1 MVGMNLHFCLNEE
14 SAGTNNKN
22 RDSSVKTAVLISL
35 LEMKQH
41 YFYRCLLTIGLVLAC
56 LSGFAQKRTISGY
69 VMDAASKETLIGAT
83 VYDKNSGKGCAT
95 NTYGFYTLTL
105 NQGQVDLQISYV
117 GYAQQNKTLELK
129 ENLSLNF
136 MLETNTTLDEV
147 VVEGTRATVSARSP
161 QMSVVE
167 LPVQQ
172 IKSIPTLFG
181 ETDVLKALQLLPG
194 VQNGSEGSAGMYV
207 RGGGPDENLLL
218 LDGVPVYNVN
228 HMLGLFSVFNPDAL
242 KNVTLYKSS
251 FPAHFGGR
259 LSSVVDVRMKEG
271 DMQQYHGNVSLGLIS
286 SKISL
291 EGPIVKDKLSFILS
305 YRRTY
310 GDLLIK
316 PALWIAQWTNPNI
329 GRFNVG
335 YHFYDFNGKLNWK
348 ISDKDRLYLS
358 FYSGDDVIKFGVKYK
373 DYEVDDIQYT
383 SYMGLNWKWGNK
395 VAVLRWNH
403 VLSQKLFM
411 DASVNYTQYRHK
423 LGMDIEQEY
432 IYPGDMAA
440 KNAFNMSYNSGIN
453 DWTAKVDFDYTPLP
467 NHEIRFGGNYTYHQF
482 RPEVQSMKI
491 VAGNMMDIDTV
502 MGSSNV
508 YAHETALYA
517 EDNMT
522 FGDIFRINAGL
533 HYSTFTVEGK
543 TYQSLQPRLSTSI
556 MLASNFSLKA
566 GYAYMTQYVHLLS
579 NSSLSLP
586 TDLWVPVTKNILPMN
601 AHQWSMGVFWELPRL
616 FDVSVEGYYKTMDNL
631 LEYKDGASFFG
642 SSENWES
649 KVCMGRGWAY
659 GVEVLVQR
667 SFGKT
672 TGWIGYT
679 WAHSNRLFDRE
690 GQMINNG
697 NVFPAKYDRRHD
709 LSITVQHKFNEKFDL
724 SGTWVFSSGNCG
736 TLGTQVY
743 EGLPDD
749 WGSTSIQAFERN
761 NYRMG
766 NYHRLDLGF
775 NYHHKLFKRGEG
787 TLNFSVYNVYNH
799 NNPFIVYTDYTWDE
813 ATQQEKQ
820 KLMQVSIFPIIP
832 SLSYSYKF

>member
-1 MVGMNLHFCLNEE
+1 
-14 SAGTNNKN
+14 
-22 RDSSVKTAVLISL
+22 
-35 LEMKQH
+35 MKHH
-41 YFYRCLLTIGLVLAC
+41 YFCRWLVVIGLVLAC
-56 LSGFAQKRTISGY
+56 LPTFAQKRTISGY

-83 VYDKNSGKGCAT
+83 IFDKNSGKGCAT
-95 NTYGFYTLTL
+95 NSYGFYTLTL
-105 NQGQVDLQISYV
+105 NQGQVDLQVSYV
-117 GYAQQNKTLELK
+117 GYTQQSRELDLK

-147 VVEGTRATVSARSP
+147 VVEGTRATVSARNP

-181 ETDVLKALQLLPG
+181 EADVLKAIQLLPG

-228 HMLGLFSVFNPDAL
+228 HMLGFFSVFNPDAL
-242 KNVTLYKSS
+242 KNVTLYKGS

-259 LSSVVDVRMKEG
+259 LSSVVDIRMKEG
-271 DMQQYHGNVSLGLIS
+271 DMQKYHGNASIGLIS
-286 SKISL
+286 SKFNF
-291 EGPIVKDKLSFILS
+291 EGPIVKDKLSFNLS

-316 PALWIAQWTNPNI
+316 PALWIASWSTPEI
-329 GRFNVG
+329 SKLSVG
-335 YHFYDFNGKLNWK
+335 YYFYDFNAKLNWK

-358 FYSGDDVIKFGVKYK
+358 FYTGDDAIYFGVKNK
-373 DYEVDDIQYT
+373 DFMSDSTQYT
-383 SYMGLNWKWGNK
+383 HRIKLNWKWGNK
-395 VAVLRWNH
+395 VAALRWNH
-403 VLSQKLFM
+403 VVSQKLFM
-411 DASVNYTQYRHK
+411 DASVNYTQYRHN
-423 LGMDIEQEY
+423 LGMNLTEEDTY
-432 IYPGDMAA
+432 LPTNTVSKNVFDMVY
-440 KNAFNMSYNSGIN
+440 KSGIN
-453 DWTAKVDFDYTPLP
+453 DLTAKVDFDYTPLP
-467 NHEIRFGGNYTYHQF
+467 NHEIRFGGNYTYHIF
-482 RPEVQSMKI
+482 RPEVQSIQMSESQQSL
-491 VAGNMMDIDTV
+491 VDTV
-502 MGSSNV
+502 TGSPNV

-522 FGDIFRINAGL
+522 FGDIFRMNLGV

-543 TYQSLQPRLSTSI
+543 TYQSVQPRVSTSL
-556 MLASNFSLKA
+556 MLASNLSLKA

-586 TDLWVPVTKNILPMN
+586 TDLWVPVTAKIVPMN
-601 AHQWSMGVFWELPRL
+601 AHQWSVGAFYELPRL
-616 FDVSVEGYYKTMDNL
+616 FDISVEGYYKTMDNL

-642 SSENWES
+642 SSERWDE
-649 KVCMGRGWAY
+649 KVCMGKGWAY
-659 GVEVLVQR
+659 GVELLVQR

-679 WAHSNRLFDRE
+679 WAHSKRQFDRE
-690 GQMINNG
+690 GQIINNG
-697 NVFPAKYDRRHD
+697 KVFPAKYDRRHD
-709 LSITVQHKFNEKFDL
+709 ISVTVQHKFSDSFDL

-743 EGLPDD
+743 EGLPND
-749 WGSTSIQAFERN
+749 WGEFQHINALERN
-761 NYRMG
+761 NFRMG
-766 NYHRLDLGF
+766 NYHRLDLGANMHF
-775 NYHHKLFKRGEG
+775 PLNPGLL

-799 NNPFIVYTDYTWDE
+799 NNPFLVYTDYVYDE
-813 ATQQEKQ
+813 STQQAEK

-832 SLSYSYKF
+832 SFSLSYKF

>member
-1 MVGMNLHFCLNEE
+1 
-14 SAGTNNKN
+14 
-22 RDSSVKTAVLISL
+22 
-35 LEMKQH
+35 MKHH
-41 YFYRCLLTIGLVLAC
+41 YFCRWLVVIGLVLAC
-56 LSGFAQKRTISGY
+56 LPTFAKKRTISGY

-83 VYDKNSGKGCAT
+83 IFDKNSGKGCAT
-95 NTYGFYTLTL
+95 NSYGFYTLTL
-105 NQGQVDLQISYV
+105 NQGQVDLQVSYV
-117 GYAQQNKTLELK
+117 GYTQQSRALDLK

-147 VVEGTRATVSARSP
+147 VVEGTRATVSARNP

-181 ETDVLKALQLLPG
+181 EADVLKAIQLLPG

-228 HMLGLFSVFNPDAL
+228 HMLGFFSVFNPDAL
-242 KNVTLYKSS
+242 KNVTLYKGS

-259 LSSVVDVRMKEG
+259 LSSVVDIRMKEG
-271 DMQQYHGNVSLGLIS
+271 DMQKYHGNASIGLIS
-286 SKISL
+286 SKFNF
-291 EGPIVKDKLSFILS
+291 EGPIVKDKLSFNLS

-316 PALWIAQWTNPNI
+316 PALWIASWSTPEI
-329 GRFNVG
+329 SKLSVG
-335 YHFYDFNGKLNWK
+335 YYFYDFNAKLNWK

-358 FYSGDDVIKFGVKYK
+358 FYTGDDAIYFGVKNK
-373 DYEVDDIQYT
+373 DFMSDSTQYT
-383 SYMGLNWKWGNK
+383 HRIKLNWKWGNK
-395 VAVLRWNH
+395 VAALRWNH
-403 VLSQKLFM
+403 VVSQKLFM
-411 DASVNYTQYRHK
+411 DASVNYTQYRHN
-423 LGMDIEQEY
+423 LGMNLTEEDTY
-432 IYPGDMAA
+432 LPTNTVSKNVFDMVY
-440 KNAFNMSYNSGIN
+440 KSGIN
-453 DWTAKVDFDYTPLP
+453 DLTAKVDFDYTPLP
-467 NHEIRFGGNYTYHQF
+467 NHEIRFGGNYTYHIF
-482 RPEVQSMKI
+482 RPEVQSIQMSESQQSL
-491 VAGNMMDIDTV
+491 VDTV
-502 MGSSNV
+502 TGSPNV

-522 FGDIFRINAGL
+522 FGDIFRMNLGV

-543 TYQSLQPRLSTSI
+543 TYQSVQPRVSTSL
-556 MLASNFSLKA
+556 MLASNLSLKA

-586 TDLWVPVTKNILPMN
+586 TDLWVPVTAKIVPMN
-601 AHQWSMGVFWELPRL
+601 AHQWSVGAFYELPRL
-616 FDVSVEGYYKTMDNL
+616 FDISVEGYYKTMDNL

-642 SSENWES
+642 SSERWDE
-649 KVCMGRGWAY
+649 KVCMGKGWAY
-659 GVEVLVQR
+659 GVELLVQR

-679 WAHSNRLFDRE
+679 WAHSKRQFDRE
-690 GQMINNG
+690 GQIINNG
-697 NVFPAKYDRRHD
+697 KVFPAKYDRRHD
-709 LSITVQHKFNEKFDL
+709 ISVTVQHKFSDSFDL

-743 EGLPDD
+743 EGLPND
-749 WGSTSIQAFERN
+749 WGEFQHINALERN
-761 NYRMG
+761 NFRMG
-766 NYHRLDLGF
+766 NYHRLDLGANLHF
-775 NYHHKLFKRGEG
+775 PLNPGLL

-799 NNPFIVYTDYTWDE
+799 NNPFLVYTDYVYDE
-813 ATQQEKQ
+813 STQQAEK

-832 SLSYSYKF
+832 SFSLSYKF

>member
-1 MVGMNLHFCLNEE
+1 MKPSFFCRWFI
-14 SAGTNNKN
+14 AIGF
-22 RDSSVKTAVLISL
+22 
-35 LEMKQH
+35 M
-41 YFYRCLLTIGLVLAC
+41 LTCVPAL
-56 LSGFAQKRTISGY
+56 AQKRTISGY

-83 VYDKNSGKGCAT
+83 VFDKNSGKGCAT
-95 NTYGFYTLTL
+95 NSYGFYTLTL
-105 NQGQVDLQISYV
+105 DQGQVDLQISYV
-117 GYAQQNKTLELK
+117 GYSQQNRTIDLK

-147 VVEGTRATVSARSP
+147 VVEGTRATVSARNP

-181 ETDVLKALQLLPG
+181 EADVLKAIQLLPG

-228 HMLGLFSVFNPDAL
+228 HMLGFFSVFNPDAL
-242 KNVTLYKSS
+242 KNVTLYKGS

-259 LSSVVDVRMKEG
+259 LSSVVDIRMKEG
-271 DMQQYHGNVSLGLIS
+271 DMQKYHGNASIGLIS
-286 SKISL
+286 SKFNF
-291 EGPIVKDKLSFILS
+291 EGPIVKDKLSFNLS

-316 PALWIAQWTNPNI
+316 PALWIASWSTPEI
-329 GRFNVG
+329 SKLSVG
-335 YHFYDFNGKLNWK
+335 YYFYDFNAKLNWK

-358 FYSGDDVIKFGVKYK
+358 FYTGDDAIYFGVKNK
-373 DYEVDDIQYT
+373 DFVSDSTQYT
-383 SYMGLNWKWGNK
+383 HRIKLNWKWGNK
-395 VAVLRWNH
+395 VAALRWNH
-403 VLSQKLFM
+403 VVSQKLFM
-411 DASVNYTQYRHK
+411 DASVNYTQYRHN
-423 LGMDIEQEY
+423 LGMNLTEEDTY
-432 IYPGDMAA
+432 LPTNTVSKNVFDMVY
-440 KNAFNMSYNSGIN
+440 KSGIN
-453 DWTAKVDFDYTPLP
+453 DLTAKVDFDYTPLP
-467 NHEIRFGGNYTYHQF
+467 NHEIRFGGNYTYHIF
-482 RPEVQSMKI
+482 RPEVQSIQMSESQQSL
-491 VAGNMMDIDTV
+491 VDTV
-502 MGSSNV
+502 TGSPNV

-522 FGDIFRINAGL
+522 FGDIFRMNLGV

-543 TYQSLQPRLSTSI
+543 TYQSVQPRLSTSV

-586 TDLWVPVTKNILPMN
+586 TDLWVPVTAKIVPMN
-601 AHQWSMGVFWELPRL
+601 AHQWSVGAFYELPRL
-616 FDVSVEGYYKTMDNL
+616 FDISVEGYYKTMDNL

-642 SSENWES
+642 SSERWDE
-649 KVCMGRGWAY
+649 KVCMGKGWAY
-659 GVEVLVQR
+659 GVELLVQR

-679 WAHSNRLFDRE
+679 WAHSKRQFDRE
-690 GQMINNG
+690 GQIINNG
-697 NVFPAKYDRRHD
+697 KVFPAKYDRRHD
-709 LSITVQHKFNEKFDL
+709 ISVTVQHKFSDSFDL

-743 EGLPDD
+743 EGLPND
-749 WGSTSIQAFERN
+749 WGEFQHINALERN
-761 NYRMG
+761 NFRMG
-766 NYHRLDLGF
+766 NYHRLDLGANLHF
-775 NYHHKLFKRGEG
+775 PLNPGLL

-799 NNPFIVYTDYTWDE
+799 NNPFLVYTDYVYDE
-813 ATQQEKQ
+813 STQQAEK

-832 SLSYSYKF
+832 SFSLSYKF

>member
-1 MVGMNLHFCLNEE
+1 
-14 SAGTNNKN
+14 
-22 RDSSVKTAVLISL
+22 
-35 LEMKQH
+35 MKHH
-41 YFYRCLLTIGLVLAC
+41 YFCRWLVVIGLVLAC
-56 LSGFAQKRTISGY
+56 LPTFAQKRTISGY

-83 VYDKNSGKGCAT
+83 IFDKNSGKGCAT
-95 NTYGFYTLTL
+95 NSYGFYTLTL
-105 NQGQVDLQISYV
+105 KQGQVDLQVSYV
-117 GYAQQNKTLELK
+117 GYTQQSRALDLK

-147 VVEGTRATVSARSP
+147 VVEGTRATVSARNP

-181 ETDVLKALQLLPG
+181 EADVLKAIQLLPG

-228 HMLGLFSVFNPDAL
+228 HMLGFFSVFNPDAL
-242 KNVTLYKSS
+242 KNVTLYKGS

-259 LSSVVDVRMKEG
+259 LSSVVDIRMKEG
-271 DMQQYHGNVSLGLIS
+271 DMQKYHGNASIGLIS
-286 SKISL
+286 SKFNF
-291 EGPIVKDKLSFILS
+291 EGPIVKDKLSFNLS

-316 PALWIAQWTNPNI
+316 PALWIASWSTPEI
-329 GRFNVG
+329 SKLSVG
-335 YHFYDFNGKLNWK
+335 YYFYDFNAKLNWK

-358 FYSGDDVIKFGVKYK
+358 FYTGDDAIYFGVKNK
-373 DYEVDDIQYT
+373 DFMSDSTQYT
-383 SYMGLNWKWGNK
+383 HRIKLNWKWGNK
-395 VAVLRWNH
+395 VAALRWNH
-403 VLSQKLFM
+403 VVSQKLFM
-411 DASVNYTQYRHK
+411 DASVNYTQYRHN
-423 LGMDIEQEY
+423 LGMNLTEEDTY
-432 IYPGDMAA
+432 LPTNTVSKNVFDMVY
-440 KNAFNMSYNSGIN
+440 KSGIN
-453 DWTAKVDFDYTPLP
+453 DLTAKVDFDYTPLP
-467 NHEIRFGGNYTYHQF
+467 NHEIRFGGNYTYHIF
-482 RPEVQSMKI
+482 RPEVQSIQMSESQQSL
-491 VAGNMMDIDTV
+491 VDTV
-502 MGSSNV
+502 TGSPNV

-522 FGDIFRINAGL
+522 FGDIFRMNLGV

-543 TYQSLQPRLSTSI
+543 TYQSVQPRVSTSL
-556 MLASNFSLKA
+556 MLASNLSLKA

-586 TDLWVPVTKNILPMN
+586 TDLWVPVTAKIVPMN
-601 AHQWSMGVFWELPRL
+601 AHQWSVGAFYELPRL
-616 FDVSVEGYYKTMDNL
+616 FDISVEGYYKTMDNL

-642 SSENWES
+642 SSERWDE
-649 KVCMGRGWAY
+649 KVCMGKGWAY
-659 GVEVLVQR
+659 GVELLVQR

-679 WAHSNRLFDRE
+679 WAHAKRQFDRE
-690 GQMINNG
+690 GQIINNG
-697 NVFPAKYDRRHD
+697 KVFPAKYDRRHD
-709 LSITVQHKFNEKFDL
+709 ISVTVQHKFSDSFDL

-743 EGLPDD
+743 EGLPND
-749 WGSTSIQAFERN
+749 WGEFQHINALERN
-761 NYRMG
+761 NFRMG
-766 NYHRLDLGF
+766 NYHRLDLGANLHF
-775 NYHHKLFKRGEG
+775 PLNPGLL

-799 NNPFIVYTDYTWDE
+799 NNPFLVYTDYVYDE
-813 ATQQEKQ
+813 STQQAEK

-832 SLSYSYKF
+832 SFSLSYKF

>member
-1 MVGMNLHFCLNEE
+1 MI
-14 SAGTNNKN
+14 A
-22 RDSSVKTAVLISL
+22 
-35 LEMKQH
+35 
-41 YFYRCLLTIGLVLAC
+41 IGFLLAC
-56 LSGFAQKRTISGY
+56 LPTFAQRRTLSGY

-83 VYDKNSGKGCAT
+83 VIDKNSGKGCAT
-95 NTYGFYTLTL
+95 NNYGFYTLTVD
-105 NQGQVDLQISYV
+105 QGQVELQVSYV
-117 GYAQQNKTLELK
+117 GYTQQSRALDLK

-147 VVEGTRATVSARSP
+147 VVEGTRATVSARNP

-181 ETDVLKALQLLPG
+181 EADVLKAIQLLPG

-228 HMLGLFSVFNPDAL
+228 HMLGFFSVFNPDAL
-242 KNVTLYKSS
+242 KNVTLYKGS

-259 LSSVVDVRMKEG
+259 LSSVVDIRMKEG
-271 DMQQYHGNVSLGLIS
+271 DMQKYHGNASIGLIS
-286 SKISL
+286 SKFNF
-291 EGPIVKDKLSFILS
+291 EGPIVKDKLSFNLS

-316 PALWIAQWTNPNI
+316 PALWIASWSTPEI
-329 GRFNVG
+329 SKLSVG
-335 YHFYDFNGKLNWK
+335 YYFYDFNAKLNWK

-358 FYSGDDVIKFGVKYK
+358 FYTGDDAIYFGVKNK
-373 DYEVDDIQYT
+373 DFLSDSTQYT
-383 SYMGLNWKWGNK
+383 HRIKLNWKWGNK
-395 VAVLRWNH
+395 VAALRWNH
-403 VLSQKLFM
+403 VVSQKLFM
-411 DASVNYTQYRHK
+411 DASVNYTQYRHN
-423 LGMDIEQEY
+423 LGMNLTEEDTY
-432 IYPGDMAA
+432 LPTNTVSKNVFDMVY
-440 KNAFNMSYNSGIN
+440 KSGIN
-453 DWTAKVDFDYTPLP
+453 DLTAKVDFDYTPLP
-467 NHEIRFGGNYTYHQF
+467 NHEIRFGGNYTYHIF
-482 RPEVQSMKI
+482 RPEVQSIQMSESQQSL
-491 VAGNMMDIDTV
+491 VDTV
-502 MGSSNV
+502 TGSPNV

-522 FGDIFRINAGL
+522 FGDIFRMNLGV

-543 TYQSLQPRLSTSI
+543 TYQSVQPRVSTSL
-556 MLASNFSLKA
+556 MLASNLSLKA

-586 TDLWVPVTKNILPMN
+586 TDLWVPVTAKIVPMN
-601 AHQWSMGVFWELPRL
+601 AHQWSVGAFYELPRL
-616 FDVSVEGYYKTMDNL
+616 FDISVEGYYKTMDNL

-642 SSENWES
+642 SSERWDE
-649 KVCMGRGWAY
+649 KVCMGKGWAY
-659 GVEVLVQR
+659 GVELLVQR

-679 WAHSNRLFDRE
+679 WAHSKRQFDRE
-690 GQMINNG
+690 GQIINNG
-697 NVFPAKYDRRHD
+697 KVFPAKYDRRHD
-709 LSITVQHKFNEKFDL
+709 ISVTVQHKFSDSFDL

-743 EGLPDD
+743 EGLPND
-749 WGSTSIQAFERN
+749 WGEFQHINALERN
-761 NYRMG
+761 NFRMG
-766 NYHRLDLGF
+766 NYHRLDLGANLHF
-775 NYHHKLFKRGEG
+775 PLNPGLL

-799 NNPFIVYTDYTWDE
+799 NNPFLVYTDYVYDE
-813 ATQQEKQ
+813 STQQAEK

-832 SLSYSYKF
+832 SFSLSYKF